1 MRYWLLLLACC
12 AGAQR
17 LPLRTF
23 TVADG
28 LAHDEV
34 NKIVRDSR
42 GFLWFC
48 TAEGLSRF
56 DGYSFVTLGVKQ
68 GLPHSNV
75 NDILETKAGDY
86 WVATDGGLVRL
97 HRNGRPESAM
107 FSAVLPEGE
116 RRGAKV
122 VNVLLAS
129 GDAVWVGTWD
139 GLYRLREDRGRYSLR
154 PVDIGLRNE
163 YSEQHEITDLVEDGE
178 HSLWIATPDGLYRR
192 WPDGS
197 AARYTVRD
205 GLPNAYLHCLL
216 RDHQGRLWAGT
227 REAGFFRFSADAT
240 HRPPVVESYAK
251 REGMPKWV
259 YQLYETSDG
268 HLWAAG
274 NKGFYEYFPDWLEHA
289 GNFRA
294 YTDRAGVSFRDVST
308 LCQDGAGNVWLGT
321 LGEGAAR
328 LARGGF
334 ETYSA
339 PDGIVSASAI
349 FEDRAGAVCFRG
361 YVPDS
366 DRPGEVKQSFAR
378 FDGQRFR
385 FFLPQALRNHDT
397 GWVSEG
403 NTLEARNG
411 EWWVGTAEGI
421 YRFSATSDFSALEKA
436 RPLAVY
442 TVREGLTNPQVFR
455 LFEDSKGC
463 VWASTISSQVNGLA
477 RWEPDGRAFQ
487 NTFQDM
493 EGRSGLPSSG
503 NDIARSFGEDR
514 DGNVW
519 IGFNRALVRYRDGN
533 FTSFTAKQ
541 GLPPGAIEQ
550 IHLDRAGRL
559 WLASALSG
567 LIRVENLTGAR
578 PVFTVYSTAEGLS
591 SNSISVITEDVFG
604 RIYAGSGRGL
614 DRLDPATG
622 RFKHFSTGNGLPSTA
637 FLSAFRDRSGALWFG
652 TKKGL
657 SRFVPTLDKSP
668 APPIML
674 TGVRIAGSARSV
686 PALGGAELSLGSLHS
701 NENHLQIDFAGLSFV
716 AGETLRYT
724 YQLEG
729 ADAGWSPPG
738 ELRTVNYAHL
748 APGGYRFLVR
758 AENSDGTVSAMP
770 ASVTFEILTPLWR
783 RWWVLAAAGMVI
795 IWLAY
800 SLHRYRVQRLLEI
813 QRVRIHI
820 AADLHDDIGSNLT
833 QIAILSE
840 VAQSHLGQADVE
852 VTTPLSS
859 IARISRET
867 VTSMSDIVWAINPKR
882 DRLTDLV
889 RRMRRLGNEVMGSR
903 GIEVQFSAP
912 DGASDPKLG
921 AEVRHDL
928 YLIFKE
934 ALHNA
939 VRHSGCSKVG
949 IELRMERSW
958 LTLRVADDGHGF
970 DVEDRGEGQGLGNM
984 RRRAGNLGGE
994 LEVSSEGGVGTVVEL
1009 RVSI

>member
-1 MRYWLLLLACC
+1 MRCWLLLLACC

-75 NDILETKAGDY
+75 NDILETKDGDY
-86 WVATDGGLVRL
+86 WVATDGGLALL

-107 FSAVLPEGE
+107 FSVVLPEGE

-129 GDAVWVGTWD
+129 GDGVWVGTWD
-139 GLYRLREDRGRYSLR
+139 GLYRLQEAGGRFSLR

-163 YSEQHEITDLVEDGE
+163 YPEQRAIADLVEDRG

-197 AARYTVRD
+197 AARYTVHD

-216 RDHQGRLWAGT
+216 RDHLGGLWAGT
-227 REAGFFRFSADAT
+227 REAGFFRFRADAT
-240 HRPPVVESYAK
+240 HRPPVVESFAK

-274 NKGFYEYFPDWLEHA
+274 NKGFYEYLPDWVEHQ

-294 YTDRAGVSFRDVST
+294 YTDREGVSFRDVST
-308 LCQDGAGNVWLGT
+308 LCQDGAGNIWLGT

-339 PDGIVSASAI
+339 QDGIVSAGAI
-349 FEDRAGAVCFRG
+349 FEYRGGAVCFRG

-366 DRPGEVKQSFAR
+366 VHAGEVKQSFAR
-378 FDGQRFR
+378 FDGRRFR
-385 FFLPQALRNHDT
+385 SFLPEALRNHDT
-397 GWVSEG
+397 GWVSDG
-403 NTLEARNG
+403 VTLQARNG

-421 YRFSATSDFSALEKA
+421 YRFSAASDLTALEKA
-436 RPLAVY
+436 RPLAIY
-442 TVREGLTNPQVFR
+442 TVRGGLTNPQVFR

-463 VWASTISSQVNGLA
+463 IWASTISSQMNGLA

-487 NTFQDM
+487 DLA
-493 EGRSGLPSSG
+493 GRPGLPSSG

-514 DGNVW
+514 SGNVW

-533 FTSFTAKQ
+533 FTSFTTKQ
-541 GLPPGAIEQ
+541 GLPAGAIEQ

-567 LIRVENLTGAR
+567 LIRVENLSGEK
-578 PVFTVYSTAEGLS
+578 PVFTAYSNAEGIS
-591 SNSISVITEDVFG
+591 SNTISVITEDAFG

-622 RFKHFSTGNGLPSTA
+622 RIKHFSIGNGLPSTG

-652 TKKGL
+652 TRKGL

-668 APPIML
+668 APPILL

-729 ADAGWSPPG
+729 ADAGWSAPG

-758 AENSDGTVSAMP
+758 AENSDGTVSPMP

-783 RWWVLAAAGMVI
+783 RWWLLTAVGMLMV
-795 IWLAY
+795 WLAY

-840 VAQSHLGQADVE
+840 VAQSHLGQAGAE

-889 RRMRRLGNEVMGSR
+889 RRMRRLANEALGSR
-903 GIEVQFSAP
+903 GIEVQFQGP
-912 DGASDPKLG
+912 DGAPDPKLG

-949 IELRMERSW
+949 IDLRLERSL
-958 LTLRVADDGHGF
+958 LTLRVVDDGRGF
-970 DVEDRGEGQGLGNM
+970 KVEDRDEGQGLGNM
-984 RRRAGNLGGE
+984 RRRAGNVRGE
-994 LEVSSEGGVGTVVEL
+994 LEVRSEPGVGTEVEL